1 MEGRPW
7 QLSGHEPTHVYR
19 YAGQRMA
26 LLPRHHELSDDVGYR
41 FSNQG
46 WSGWPLLAETYAKWL
61 REAWGELVTLG
72 WDFETFGEHHRVDSG
87 IFEFTRGLNPQLR
100 KRKVRMMLPS
110 EAIAELGQS
119 GRDIPINE
127 YGTTWAGDGG
137 MEFFIGNPAQQGVF
151 RLMHHAYSK
160 ARLTGDPT
168 LIELAKWLLQSDNL
182 HLIQWFGRFG
192 SQAEVSAYFTPD
204 EWWALGSNGI
214 IREQQ
219 RVYLNFIRALD
230 SYAG

>member
-1 MEGRPW
+1 
-7 QLSGHEPTHVYR
+7 
-19 YAGQRMA
+19 
-26 LLPRHHELSDDVGYR
+26 
-41 FSNQG
+41 
-46 WSGWPLLAETYAKWL
+46 
-61 REAWGELVTLG
+61 
-72 WDFETFGEHHRVDSG
+72 
-87 IFEFTRGLNPQLR
+87 
-100 KRKVRMMLPS
+100 MMLPS
-110 EAIAELGQS
+110 EAIAEFGPS
-119 GRDIPINE
+119 ARDIPINE

-182 HLIQWFGRFG
+182 HLIQWFGRTG

-230 SYAG
+230 SFAG